1 MSRIEKLLIK
11 ILRGVSDANIP
22 FEQLCQLLIKLGFEQ
37 RIKGSH
43 HIFVKADIEEILN
56 IQPKGSQAKAYQVKQ
71 IREVI
76 LKYKLGG
83 QDDAAL

>member
-1 MSRIEKLLIK
+1 M
-11 ILRGVSDANIP
+11 LRSVSDANIP

-43 HIFVKADIEEILN
+43 HIFVKADVEEILN
-56 IQPKGSQAKAYQVKQ
+56 TQPKGSQAKAFQVKQ
-71 IREVI
+71 ISEVI

-83 QDDAAL
+83 QNDAAL